1 MENEIWKVHKF
12 GGTSLADAEKFS
24 HAVKIVTSDSESRI
38 AVVVSAMSGVTNK
51 LIKLTE
57 LASTGNPSLP
67 TEIENLRQQHLEA
80 VKQLLPAQSRTQLVA
95 AIQSNFNDLE
105 DILRGVQLIRECSD
119 RTRDFI
125 SGLGEVWSAQLFNM
139 KLQSLGFDSIWL
151 DARHHLTVE
160 PAQPN
165 PNINYEK
172 SQKDVS
178 DFVTINKNKFVV
190 FTGFVAKTED
200 GIPTTL
206 GRNGSDFSASIF
218 GNLLDANEIIIWTD
232 VDGVMSANPRQVP
245 DAVVIPKMSYQEAM
259 ELAYFGAKVLHPA
272 TMAPALEKKIPIYI
286 RNTFNPEFSGSK
298 ISTES
303 DDQSEYAIK
312 GFTTIDD
319 IALINVEG
327 TGMIGVPGIS
337 ARLFGVLN
345 ENNISVIL
353 ISQASSEHS
362 ICFAIPQKQAKQ
374 AKKIIEHIFHS
385 ELLHGKIQTVEVQDK
400 LAILA
405 AVGDQMAGHVG
416 VSARFFGSLGK
427 AGVNIKA
434 IAQGSSER
442 NISVVINDDDK
453 IKALRSVHSGF
464 YLSKQTISIGLIGVG
479 TVGGTLLDQ
488 ISGEVKRLKDEFNI
502 DLRLRGIINSKKM
515 ILSERGMN
523 LKDWKHQLET
533 STETSDLEK
542 FVSHVH
548 SDYLPHSVIID
559 CTSSSEIASKYT
571 SWLQRGLHVITPNKK
586 ANTFPLHQ
594 YLELKNAGKTLQ
606 RHYLYETTVGA
617 GLPIINTL
625 RELVQTGDQIIE
637 IEGILSGTLSY
648 IFSSFNGEKP
658 FSEIVKEA
666 KANGFTE
673 PDPRDDLSGTDVGRK
688 IVILARE
695 IGLKKELS
703 EVPIQSL
710 VPEKLQKGSIENYIH
725 NLPDYDE
732 EYFSLL
738 NEAKKEGK
746 VLRYVG
752 SIKSDGTSS
761 VELRKYPSTHPFAH
775 VSGSD
780 NIVAFR
786 TKRYNH
792 QPLIVRGPGA
802 GPDVTA
808 AGVFADL
815 LRLTSY
821 LGATV

>member
-1 MENEIWKVHKF
+1 MNYKIWNVHKF
-12 GGTSLADAEKFS
+12 GGTSLADAEKIS
-24 HAVKIVTSDSESRI
+24 NAVKIITDDKSERVGI
-38 AVVVSAMSGVTNK
+38 VVSAMGGVTNK

-57 LASTGNPSLP
+57 LAAHALP
-67 TEIENLRQQHLEA
+67 NLSTEIENLRNQHLEA
-80 VKQLLPAQSRTQLVA
+80 IKQLLPAQSRTQLVA

-105 DILRGVQLIRECSD
+105 DILRGVTLIRECSE

-125 SGLGEVWSAQLFNM
+125 SGLGEVWSAQLFNT
-139 KLQSLGFDSIWL
+139 KLQSLGYDSIWL
-151 DARHHLTVE
+151 DARSVLTVE

-165 PNINYEK
+165 PNIVYE
-172 SQKDVS
+172 VS
-178 DFVTINKNKFVV
+178 SSEVQSYIKNNPNKYLVI
-190 FTGFVAKTED
+190 TGFVAKTED

-272 TMAPALEKKIPIYI
+272 TMAPALAKKIPIYI
-286 RNTFNPEFSGSK
+286 RNTFNPAFIGSRISGD
-298 ISTES
+298 S
-303 DDQSEYAIK
+303 DVNSQYAIK

-319 IALINVEG
+319 IALVNVEG

-337 ARLFGVLN
+337 ARLFGALH
-345 ENNISVIL
+345 ENQISVIL

-362 ICFAIPQKQAKQ
+362 ICFAIPQKQAKS
-374 AKKIIEHIFHS
+374 AKKVIENIFHS
-385 ELLHGKIQTVEVQDK
+385 ELHHGKIQTVEIQDK

-442 NISVVINDDDK
+442 NISVVITDDDK

-464 YLSKQTISIGLIGVG
+464 YLSKQTISIGIVGVG
-479 TVGGTLLDQ
+479 TVGGTLVDQ
-488 ISGEVKRLKDEFNI
+488 ISGEVKRLKENFNI
-502 DLRLRGIINSKKM
+502 DLRIRGLINSKQM
-515 ILSERGMN
+515 ILSDKGLN
-523 LKDWKHQLET
+523 LKEWKNQLQNSNET
-533 STETSDLEK
+533 SNLDA
-542 FVSHVH
+542 FVKHVH
-548 SDYLPHSVIID
+548 ADYLPHSVIID
-559 CTSSSEIASKYT
+559 CTSSNEIASKYAD
-571 SWLQRGLHVITPNKK
+571 WLQQGIHVITPNKK
-586 ANTFPLHQ
+586 ANTFPFEQ
-594 YLELKNAGKTLQ
+594 YQTLRNAGKSLQ

-617 GLPIINTL
+617 GLPIIGTL
-625 RELVQTGDQIIE
+625 RDLVQTGDQIIE

-695 IGLKKELS
+695 IGLRKELS
-703 EVPIQSL
+703 EVPIHSL
-710 VPEKLQKGSIENYIH
+710 VPEKLRNGSIE
-725 NLPDYDE
+725 DYMNGLSQFDE
-732 EYFSLL
+732 EYAQLL

-761 VELRKYPSTHPFAH
+761 VELKKYALNHPFAH

-786 TKRYNH
+786 TKRYNN

-808 AGVFADL
+808 GGVFADL
-815 LRLTSY
+815 LKLSNY
-821 LGATV
+821 LGATL

>member
-1 MENEIWKVHKF
+1 MKNKKWNVHKF
-12 GGTSLADAEKFS
+12 GGTSLADAEKIS
-24 HAVKIVTSDSESRI
+24 NAVKIIIEDPSERVGI
-38 AVVVSAMSGVTNK
+38 VVSAMSGVTNK

-57 LASTGNPSLP
+57 LAAHANPALTS
-67 TEIENLRQQHLEA
+67 EIENLRNQHLEA
-80 VKQLLPAQSRTQLVA
+80 IKQLLPAQSRTQLVA

-105 DILRGVQLIRECSD
+105 DILRGVTLIRECSE

-125 SGLGEVWSAQLFNM
+125 SGLGEVWSAQLFNA
-139 KLQSLGFDSIWL
+139 KLQSLGYDSIWL
-151 DARHHLTVE
+151 DARTVLTVE
-160 PAQPN
+160 PAEPN
-165 PNINYEK
+165 PNIIYE
-172 SQKDVS
+172 VS
-178 DFVTINKNKFVV
+178 VSEVQSYIETNKNKFLVV
-190 FTGFVAKTED
+190 TGFVAKTED

-245 DAVVIPKMSYQEAM
+245 DAVVIPSMSYQEAM

-272 TMAPALEKKIPIYI
+272 TMAPALLKKIPIYI
-286 RNTFNPEFSGSK
+286 RNTFNSSFIGSR
-298 ISTES
+298 IS
-303 DDQSEYAIK
+303 DDSTSDSQYAIK

-337 ARLFGVLN
+337 ARLFGALH
-345 ENNISVIL
+345 ENHISVIL

-362 ICFAIPQKQAKQ
+362 ICFAIPQKQAKS
-374 AKKIIEHIFHS
+374 AKKIVENVFHS

-405 AVGDQMAGHVG
+405 AVGDQMAGHIG

-442 NISVVINDDDK
+442 NISVVISDDDK

-464 YLSKQTISIGLIGVG
+464 YLSKQTISIGIIGVG
-479 TVGGTLLDQ
+479 TVGGTLVDQ
-488 ISGEVKRLKDEFNI
+488 ISGEMKRLKDNFNI
-502 DLRLRGIINSKKM
+502 DFRIRGLINSKQM
-515 ILSERGMN
+515 ILSDKGMN
-523 LKDWKHQLET
+523 LKDWKNQLLNSNET
-533 STETSDLEK
+533 ADIEK
-542 FVSHVH
+542 FVKHIH
-548 SDYLPHSVIID
+548 ADYLPHSVIID
-559 CTSSSEIASKYT
+559 CTSSAEIAGKYT
-571 SWLQRGLHVITPNKK
+571 DWLQQGIHVITPNKK
-586 ANTFPLHQ
+586 ANTFPYEQ
-594 YLELKNAGKTLQ
+594 YRKLRNAGKSLQ

-617 GLPIINTL
+617 GLPIIGTL
-625 RELVQTGDQIIE
+625 RDLVQTGDQIIE

-666 KANGFTE
+666 KANGYTE

-703 EVPIQSL
+703 EVPIYNL
-710 VPEKLQKGSIENYIH
+710 VPEQLRKGSIDDYI
-725 NLPDYDE
+725 NGLPLFDE
-732 EYFSLL
+732 EYSKLL
-738 NEAKKEGK
+738 NEAKAEGK

-761 VELRKYPSTHPFAH
+761 VELKKYANNHPFAH

-786 TKRYNH
+786 TKRYNN

-802 GPDVTA
+802 GPEVTA
-808 AGVFADL
+808 GGVFADL
-815 LRLTSY
+815 LKLSNY
-821 LGATV
+821 LGATL

>member
-1 MENEIWKVHKF
+1 MKNKKWNVHKF
-12 GGTSLADAEKFS
+12 GGTSLADAEKIS
-24 HAVKIVTSDSESRI
+24 NAVKIIIEDPSERI
-38 AVVVSAMSGVTNK
+38 GIVVSAMGGVTNK

-57 LASTGNPSLP
+57 LAAHANPVL
-67 TEIENLRQQHLEA
+67 TAEIENLRNQHLEA
-80 VKQLLPAQSRTQLVA
+80 IKQLLPAQSRTQLVA

-105 DILRGVQLIRECSD
+105 DILRGVTLIKECSE

-125 SGLGEVWSAQLFNM
+125 SGLGEVWSAQLFNA
-139 KLQSLGFDSIWL
+139 KLQSLGYDSVWL
-151 DARHHLTVE
+151 DARTVLTVE
-160 PAQPN
+160 PAEPN
-165 PNINYEK
+165 PNIIYE
-172 SQKDVS
+172 VS
-178 DFVTINKNKFVV
+178 VSEVQSYIETNKNKFLVI
-190 FTGFVAKTED
+190 TGFVAKTED

-245 DAVVIPKMSYQEAM
+245 DAVVIPSMSYQEAM

-272 TMAPALEKKIPIYI
+272 TMAPALLKKIPIYI
-286 RNTFNPEFSGSK
+286 RNTFNPTFIGSR
-298 ISTES
+298 IS
-303 DDQSEYAIK
+303 DDPTSDSQYAIK

-337 ARLFGVLN
+337 ARLFGALH
-345 ENNISVIL
+345 ENHISVIL

-362 ICFAIPQKQAKQ
+362 ICFAIPQKQSKL
-374 AKKIIEHIFHS
+374 AKKIVENVFHS

-405 AVGDQMAGHVG
+405 AVGDQMAGHIG

-442 NISVVINDDDK
+442 NISVVISDDDK

-464 YLSKQTISIGLIGVG
+464 YLSKQTISIGIIGVG
-479 TVGGTLLDQ
+479 TVGGTLVDQ
-488 ISGEVKRLKDEFNI
+488 ISGEMKRLKENFNI
-502 DLRLRGIINSKKM
+502 DFRIRGLINSKQM
-515 ILSERGMN
+515 ILSDKGLN
-523 LKDWKHQLET
+523 LKDWKSQLQNSGE
-533 STETSDLEK
+533 SSDLGK
-542 FVSHVH
+542 FVKHIH
-548 SDYLPHSVIID
+548 ADYLPHSVIID
-559 CTSSSEIASKYT
+559 CTSSAEIAGKYT
-571 SWLQRGLHVITPNKK
+571 DWLQQGIHVITPNKK
-586 ANTFPLHQ
+586 ANTFPFEQ
-594 YLELKNAGKTLQ
+594 YQKLRNAGKSLQ

-617 GLPIINTL
+617 GLPIIGTL
-625 RELVQTGDQIIE
+625 RDLVQTGDQIIE

-666 KANGFTE
+666 KANGYTE

-703 EVPIQSL
+703 EVPIHSL
-710 VPEKLQKGSIENYIH
+710 VPEKLRNGSID
-725 NLPDYDE
+725 DYMNGLSQFDDE
-732 EYFSLL
+732 YSKLL
-738 NEAKKEGK
+738 NEAKSEGK

-761 VELRKYPSTHPFAH
+761 VELKKYANNHPFAH

-786 TKRYNH
+786 TKRYNN

-802 GPDVTA
+802 GPEVTA
-808 AGVFADL
+808 GGVFADL
-815 LRLTSY
+815 LKLSNY
-821 LGATV
+821 LGATL